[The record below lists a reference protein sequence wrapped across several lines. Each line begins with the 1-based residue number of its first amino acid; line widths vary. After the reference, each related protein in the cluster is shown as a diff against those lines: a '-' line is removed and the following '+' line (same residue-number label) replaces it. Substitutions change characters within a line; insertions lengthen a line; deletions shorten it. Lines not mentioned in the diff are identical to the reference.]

1 MRLRGREIETFL
13 NSPEVPVSAVLIYG
27 PDLGLV
33 RERGS
38 LLQGKVVEDASDP
51 FRIAE
56 FSAGELR
63 QDPAKL
69 ADEVAAVA
77 MLGGQRVVRLRD
89 GSDAVTKVFEAFFND
104 PIGDALIIL
113 EAGDLPARSSLR
125 KLFEGAGNAAALP
138 CYEDEGQILEAVIA
152 ETLGRHG
159 LKADPQARRF
169 LSEALGTDRMVTR
182 GELEKLALY
191 MIDNGVDKGVDDG
204 VDQKPGQESGEEQTR
219 EISLEDAEAAIG
231 DRGVMAIDTLIN
243 AVASGDTAR
252 MNEGLQTAYVAGAQ
266 PVQILRGLVRHYG
279 RLQLVAAEMGEGRA
293 ADQAMTALRPP
304 VFFKYQSSFRAQ
316 LQRWT
321 LKRIN
326 TALALLMEAELHC
339 KTTGYPDR
347 TICSRACLRLAV
359 MGQT

>member
-13 NSPEVPVSAVLIYG
+13 KSPEVPVSAVLIYG

-33 RERGS
+33 RERGN
-38 LLQGKVVEDASDP
+38 LLQSKVVEDASDP

-69 ADEVAAVA
+69 VDEVGAVA
-77 MLGGQRVVRLRD
+77 MLGGRRVVRLRD

-104 PIGDALIIL
+104 PAGDGLIIL

-125 KLFEGAGNAAALP
+125 KLFEGAGYAAALP
-138 CYEDEGQILEAVIA
+138 CYEDEGQTLDAVIA

-159 LKADPQARRF
+159 LKVDPQARRF

-191 MIDNGVDKGVDDG
+191 MVDKGVDQEPG
-204 VDQKPGQESGEEQTR
+204 KEPGKEPDQEQSR
-219 EISLEDAEAAIG
+219 EVSLEDAEAAIG
-231 DRGVMAIDTLIN
+231 DRGIMATDTLIN
-243 AVASGDTAR
+243 AVASGDAAR
-252 MNEGLQTAYVAGAQ
+252 MNEGLQSAYVAGAQ
-266 PVQILRGLVRHYG
+266 PVQILRGLIRHYG
-279 RLQLVAAEMGEGRA
+279 RLQLVAAEMVEGHG

-359 MGQT
+359 MGQA